1 MNSYLAKLV
10 FNIRIDN
17 GTENK
22 QFDEQTRLVQANT
35 IEAAFLKARALGKN
49 HEESFVNKE
58 NHLVEWKFIDV
69 TELYALNNAKDGEE
83 LYSTTHEIDNAGS
96 FIKYV
101 QDKSMLIQAKSLTF
115 A

>member
-17 GTENK
+17 GNNNK
-22 QFDEQTRLVQANT
+22 QFDEQTRIIQANT
-35 IEAAFLKARALGKN
+35 IQAAFLKARTLGKT
-49 HEESFVNKE
+49 HEESFVNTE
-58 NHLVEWKFIDV
+58 NQLVEWKFIDV
-69 TELYALNNAKDGEE
+69 AELYPLNGARDGEE
-83 LYSTTHEIDNAGS
+83 LYSTTHESENAGS
-96 FIKYV
+96 FIKHV

>member
-10 FNIRIDN
+10 FNICVDN
-17 GTENK
+17 ETENK
-22 QFDEQTRLVQANT
+22 QFDEQTRLIQANS
-35 IEAAFLKARALGKN
+35 IEAAFLKARALGKK
-49 HEESFVNKE
+49 HEESFINNE

-69 TELYALNNAKDGEE
+69 TELYALNGTKDGEE
-83 LYSTTHEIDNAGS
+83 LYSTTHESENAGS

>member
-69 TELYALNNAKDGEE
+69 AELYALNGAKDGEE

>member
-17 GTENK
+17 GTDNK
-22 QFDEQTRLVQANT
+22 QFDEQTRLIQANT
-35 IEAAFLKARALGKN
+35 IEAAFFKARTLGKTL
-49 HEESFVNKE
+49 EDSFVNNE

-69 TELYALNNAKDGEE
+69 TELYALNDATDGEE
-83 LYSTTHEIDNAGS
+83 LYSTTHETENAGS